1 MQKTNLKIHVYEI
14 ENTVFGKEITVAGL
28 LCGKDL
34 KQGLSGKI
42 LGEKLLL
49 TENMFKADEDVMLDD
64 TTLEEL
70 EQAFGVP
77 VEIVPDDGFAFVD
90 YCIGREVAI

>member
-1 MQKTNLKIHVYEI
+1 MQRAEINIYVYEI

-34 KQGLSGKI
+34 KQGLKDKP

-49 TENMFKADEDVMLDD
+49 PESMFKADEDVMLDD

-70 EQAFGVP
+70 EETFGVP
-77 VEIVPDDGFAFVD
+77 IEIVPSDGFAFVD
-90 YCIGREVAI
+90 YCTGREAV